1 MHIELDR
8 DVEKLKK
15 EINNLKLAIR
25 AVITSP
31 EFISLFGKT
40 QFLDADVIKGLLSE
54 EEIKENDKKGK
65 SEFTTR
71 RTRGDHSV
79 DVAAMAER
87 VVEDV
92 FIQTFNFER
101 RITKPVKNEDNRYVE
116 VEEIVP
122 VKKFSRKEKQE
133 YQIYKLNLERA
144 KLMALLA
151 GYSHDLGHT
160 PFGHDGEL
168 AINEVFK
175 EFQKS
180 RTEEQR
186 GIVAATRLQLF
197 NCEYE
202 SMLGHQEGY
211 TGTVSFEHTEQSFIN
226 FLNIISRNKI
236 EIANKDNGGIDLDIL
251 RMAILAHSRSRVK
264 KIPDNIVGANRLIVH
279 AIRIA
284 DKGDYQLVDGH
295 EISHLIDFEQ
305 LNTDDVDKR
314 YLDIHSDAIEKKQF
328 FLKDWVKEIVGSGQV
343 SDKFN
348 AIIDLAKYRQLY
360 EDWAIL
366 YCDIKSED
374 LNKIGRELS
383 VEDIYKD
390 ENSSPIGLVGMFKGN
405 KARNTCLVEKLM
417 KYYFNHY
424 DEIPSQLEQ
433 TIEEEEGIPTNKG
446 KKYIAFSKD
455 EWERIEYPEELIAIG
470 FVSSLT
476 NKGARELY
484 EQLVKK
490 RIVEGQGQGLEPIS
504 YKELEK
510 INRKYTSDYIKE
522 MYKRLTEG
530 KELSDDEKKGL
541 ENKLRQWLMEQKH
554 TIISLTTAAGVKI
567 GYSARLQRI
576 DDASRDEA
584 LENGVA
590 QADARRKMRR
600 LNFYNSGGD
609 ENNGG
614 DNR

>member
-15 EINNLKLAIR
+15 EINNLKLAIK

-54 EEIKENDKKGK
+54 EEIKSNNKKGK
-65 SEFTTR
+65 KEFTTR

-79 DVAAMAER
+79 DVAAIAER

-92 FIQTFNFER
+92 FIQTFGFES
-101 RITKPVKNEDNRYVE
+101 RISKNIRNEDNKYVE

-122 VKKFSRKEKQE
+122 TKKISDAEKEE
-133 YQIYKLNLERA
+133 YEIYKLNLERA
-144 KLMALLA
+144 KLMAVLA

-168 AINEVFK
+168 AINEMFK
-175 EFQKS
+175 EFQKY

-186 GIVAATRLQLF
+186 ALVADTRLQLF

-211 TGTVSFEHTEQSFIN
+211 RGIVSFEHTEQSFIN

-236 EIANKDNGGIDLDIL
+236 EIANKDNGGIDLDVL
-251 RMAILAHSRSRVK
+251 RMTILAHSRSRVK
-264 KIPDNIVGANRLIVH
+264 RIPDNIVGANRLIVH

-295 EISHLIDFEQ
+295 EISNLIDFER
-305 LNTDDVDKR
+305 LNKDDVDRR
-314 YLDIHSDAIEKKQF
+314 YLDRDKDVIEKKQVF
-328 FLKDWVKEIVGSGQV
+328 INAWVKEIVNSAEV

-348 AIIDLAKYRQLY
+348 AITELALYRQLY

-366 YCDIKSED
+366 YCDINSED

-383 VEDIYKD
+383 VEDIYRD
-390 ENSSPIGLVGMFKGN
+390 ENNSPIGIVGMFKGN

-417 KYYFNHY
+417 KYYFSHY
-424 DEIPSQLEQ
+424 DEIPSQLIQ
-433 TIEEEEGIPTNKG
+433 TIGEEEGVPTNKG
-446 KKYIAFSKD
+446 KKYTAFDKS
-455 EWERIEYPEELIAIG
+455 EWERIGYPEELIAIG

-504 YKELEK
+504 YQELEEV
-510 INRKYTSDYIKE
+510 NRKYTSDYIKE
-522 MYKRLTEG
+522 MYRRLTEG

-554 TIISLTTAAGVKI
+554 TIISLTTPAGVKVE
-567 GYSARLQRI
+567 YSARLQRI
-576 DDASRDEA
+576 DEASKDEK
-584 LENGVA
+584 LEIEVA
-590 QADARRKMRR
+590 QADARRNMKR

-609 ENNGG
+609 
-614 DNR
+614 NR